1 MRLSCPMDP
10 IYRRL
15 ARRLDTFPHGFP
27 ATDSGVELRI
37 LSRIFSPEDAALAL
51 QLKMVP
57 ESAAAIARRL
67 HRPADEMRPILDRM
81 AEAGQIFSFVMR
93 GKRRY
98 MLAPFV
104 VGIYEFQLPRMDA
117 ELATM
122 FEEYAPVLLRTLGG
136 SAPALARVV
145 PVNRTIDASA
155 RVLRHES
162 VRELVRKARSFSVA
176 ECICRKEQAALGH
189 PCSHTLET
197 CLAFSPEPDAYDHMR
212 GWGRV
217 ISRDEALEVLDTAER
232 EGLVHCTYNLQ
243 RQNMFVCNCCSCCC
257 GFLRGISEFAA
268 PHLLVRSDWVA
279 AIDADTCTA
288 CGVCADERCPV
299 AAITAPDGTYEVDG
313 GRCIGCGVCT
323 VDCPADAITL
333 IRRPE
338 ADRTVPPKDLVAWS
352 FKRAVSRSGPFRALA
367 QFGGLTV
374 DALRSSRDPD

>member
-1 MRLSCPMDP
+1 MDP

-15 ARRLDTFPHGFP
+15 ARRLDEFPHGFP
-27 ATDSGVELRI
+27 ATENGVELRI
-37 LSRIFSPEDAALAL
+37 LAHIFSPDDAALAL
-51 QLKMVP
+51 RLKMVP

-67 HRPADEMRPILDRM
+67 RRPVGDMLATLDRM
-81 AEAGQIFSFVMR
+81 ADAGQIFSFVMR

-117 ELATM
+117 ELAAM

-155 RVLRHES
+155 RVLRHEN
-162 VRELVRKARSFSVA
+162 VRELIRKARSFSVA

-197 CLAFSPEPDAYDHMR
+197 CLAFSPEPDAYDHLH

-217 ISRDEALEVLDTAER
+217 ISRDEALDVLDAAER

-257 GFLRGISEFAA
+257 GFLRGVNEFEA

-279 AIDADTCTA
+279 VIDAGACAD

-299 AAITAPDGTYEVDG
+299 GAIAPSDAAYAVDDL
-313 GRCIGCGVCT
+313 RCIGCGVCT
-323 VDCPADAITL
+323 VDCPSDAIAL
-333 IRRPE
+333 VPRPE
-338 ADRTVPPKDLVAWS
+338 TDRTVPPKDLVAWS
-352 FKRAVSRSGPFRALA
+352 FKRAVTRSGPFRALA

-374 DALRSSRDPD
+374 DALRSRRDPS

>member
-1 MRLSCPMDP
+1 MDP
-10 IYRRL
+10 IYPRL
-15 ARRLDTFPHGFP
+15 ARLLDEFPHGFP
-27 ATDSGVELRI
+27 ATESGVELRI
-37 LSRIFSPEDAALAL
+37 LERIFSPEDAAVAL
-51 QLKMVP
+51 RLKMVP
-57 ESAAAIARRL
+57 ESAAAVARRL
-67 HRPADEMRPILDRM
+67 RRPVEEMRATLDRM
-81 AEAGQIFSFVMR
+81 ADAGQIFSFVMR
-93 GKRRY
+93 GRRRY

-117 ELATM
+117 ELAAM

-162 VRELVRKARSFSVA
+162 VRELVRKARSFSVS
-176 ECICRKEQAALGH
+176 ECICRKEKAALGE

-197 CLAFSPEPDAYDHMR
+197 CLAFSPEPDAYDHLHS
-212 GWGRV
+212 WGRI
-217 ISRDEALEVLDTAER
+217 ISRDEALEVLDAAER

-257 GFLRGISEFAA
+257 GFLRGVNEFGA

-279 AIDADTCTA
+279 AIHPDTCTG
-288 CGVCADERCPV
+288 CGTCADERCPMG
-299 AAITAPDGTYEVDG
+299 AIVENDDIFAVNGE
-313 GRCIGCGVCT
+313 RCIGCGVCT
-323 VDCPADAITL
+323 LDCPADAVALTP
-333 IRRPE
+333 RPE
-338 ADRTVPPKDLVAWS
+338 TDRTLPPKDLVAWS

-374 DALRSSRDPD
+374 DALRSRRDAD